1 MGTIFMAFTEDAQGN
16 LSSVTPWSSSLIV
29 TPEPS
34 SLFLVGS
41 AGLAGLLVLLMKAKA

>member
-1 MGTIFMAFTEDAQGN
+1 MAFTEDAQGN
-16 LSSVTPWSSSLIV
+16 LSSVTPWSSSLIA

-34 SLFLVGS
+34 SLLMVG